1 MKSTTI
7 NELLSSGANLT
18 IQVTTDQ
25 LREAFLQWGAEMLKA
40 VKPEPTD
47 ELLTTAEVMDELQ
60 VSRST
65 VNNWVRRG
73 WLKPIRQGAV
83 VRYRRSEIINFTNI

>member
-1 MKSTTI
+1 MKTATI
-7 NELLSSGANLT
+7 NELLNSGASLT

-25 LREAFLQWGAEMLKA
+25 LREAFHQWGAELLKA

-73 WLKPIRQGAV
+73 WLNPIRQGAV
-83 VRYRRSEIINFTNI
+83 VRYRRSEIMNFANI